1 MKKLSYLLIGAA
13 LITAVLFIAG
23 CKKRGGNTQEPDGT
37 VKDHSDPTAP
47 TATVSSDI
55 VSFSCTFS
63 TLAVD
68 ELQEISGKVFRLD
81 AVANGT
87 ETEVKYSWHDR
98 NGNGNSGAFIT
109 DLRFMRALQNT
120 VARHGLTKH
129 NGHSHTVSGLPD
141 NYGAE
146 LSILYASGEKI
157 YADDNQDNFLSSD
170 AMRELASLFGISSVS
185 GSAGWQR
192 LSISR
197 THSVWSCCFNMSVTA
212 ESDGSMLLRGYCVD
226 TDGNEYSSDDGIS
239 VSEKTISRL
248 RQLELEDLEKA
259 KKNSFPGPTALDKA
273 EKKLILTDIDGK
285 KTEKVLTDDTLS
297 EIFDLLLSEFKNE
310 ENLK

>member
-37 VKDHSDPTAP
+37 VKDHSDPTAS

-81 AVANGT
+81 AAANGT

-98 NGNGNSGAFIT
+98 SGNGNSGAFIT
-109 DLRFMRALQNT
+109 DLRFMRALQNI

-146 LSILYASGEKI
+146 LSVLYASGEKI

-185 GSAGWQR
+185 GSAGWQS

-197 THSVWSCCFNMSVTA
+197 THSVWNYCFNMSVTA
-212 ESDGSMLLRGYCVD
+212 ESDGSMLLWGYCVD

-239 VSEKTISRL
+239 LSERTISRL